1 MPLTMVQ
8 KTTGAIIIL
17 TILTKA
23 SPSGFRGRADIRPEM
38 ADQDANDQ
46 ADHDLEIERL
56 IELLVLRWGCVRI
69 PGLYTH

>member
-23 SPSGFRGRADIRPEM
+23 SPSGFKRRADIRPEM
-38 ADQDANDQ
+38 ADQDADGQ
-46 ADHDLEIERL
+46 TDHDLEIERL
-56 IELLVLRWGCVRI
+56 IELLGLVRGRVQDS
-69 PGLYTH
+69 GLDTH